1 MDRRLL
7 IINGQPTVVMC
18 DAKEKLSDVIR
29 RQAGLT
35 GTKVACGQGQCGS
48 CSVILNGKVVRSCTT
63 TMKRVPTESE
73 ITTIEGIGRPDK
85 LHALQLAWILHGGAQ
100 CGYCSPGFI
109 VSSKALLDQNPDPTR
124 EEIRDWWQKHANVC
138 RCTGYKPLVD
148 AVMDAAKVLRGEMS
162 EDELRYKVPEDG
174 HIWNTRLPAAVRA
187 SPRSPARSTT
197 APTTS

>member
-1 MDRRLL
+1 MDRRLI
-7 IINGQPTVVMC
+7 IINGKPTVVMC
-18 DAKEKLSDVIR
+18 DATEKLSDVIR

-109 VSSKALLDQNPDPTR
+109 VSSKALLDQNRDPTR
-124 EEIRDWWQKHANVC
+124 EEVRDWWQKASWPLFQNVSLSM
-138 RCTGYKPLVD
+138 T
-148 AVMDAAKVLRGEMS
+148 AVTISSNRNARITPAT
-162 EDELRYKVPEDG
+162 VPR
-174 HIWNTRLPAAVRA
+174 T
-187 SPRSPARSTT
+187 
-197 APTTS
+197 